1 MRKFRLMC
9 EIITFFSDYW
19 CWIGV
24 ILVVI
29 LPSAGL
35 CIIKNDMQDTTYSL
49 GKVLFLAQV
58 GVILYSTNYIGQEYA
73 TSRLRATLLA
83 TPKRGQ
89 LLMSKLTVLTLITG
103 ASFILSMSLA
113 MLVVKLNHRVSW
125 ALIFENKGMLIF
137 ELGSQRLEVPAT
149 EEFSQ
154 PFWERVDRMI
164 ELNKTSVNTT

>member
-73 TSRLRATLLA
+73 ASRLRATLLA

-89 LLMSKLTVLTLITG
+89 LLMRSEEHTSELQSPKD
-103 ASFILSMSLA
+103 
-113 MLVVKLNHRVSW
+113 LVC
-125 ALIFENKGMLIF
+125 
-137 ELGSQRLEVPAT
+137 RLLLE
-149 EEFSQ
+149 
-154 PFWERVDRMI
+154 
-164 ELNKTSVNTT
+164 K